1 VAARLA
7 REVNDA
13 LGDPALRAALEA
25 QGLRVSGGTPQ
36 QMAAAIESAAAVWQQ
51 FVRDYNIPQE

>member
-1 VAARLA
+1 
-7 REVNDA
+7 
-13 LGDPALRAALEA
+13 
-25 QGLRVSGGTPQ
+25 VSGGTPQ